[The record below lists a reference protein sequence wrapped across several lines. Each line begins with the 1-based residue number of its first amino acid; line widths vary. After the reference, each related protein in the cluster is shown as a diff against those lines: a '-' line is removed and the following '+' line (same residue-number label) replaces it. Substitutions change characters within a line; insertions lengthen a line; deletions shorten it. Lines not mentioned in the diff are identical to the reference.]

1 MLRDVGFQYSKTN
14 IWGDT
19 SRFLRNY
26 EDFISNQLFVK
37 NPVGM
42 VKIFHKTF
50 HFVPFGMSKE
60 RF

>member
-14 IWGDT
+14 IWGDR
-19 SRFLRNY
+19 SRILRNS
-26 EDFISNQLFVK
+26 EDFIKNQLFVK
-37 NPVGM
+37 NPVVI

-50 HFVPFGMSKE
+50 HFVSFGMSK